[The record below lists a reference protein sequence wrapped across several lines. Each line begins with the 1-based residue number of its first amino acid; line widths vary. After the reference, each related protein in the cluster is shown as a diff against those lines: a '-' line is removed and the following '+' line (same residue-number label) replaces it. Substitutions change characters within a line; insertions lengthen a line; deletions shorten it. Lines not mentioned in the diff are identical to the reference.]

1 MGIKGL
7 KKIIKK
13 NAPNSISEINIKDL
27 KGKTICIDSSI
38 LLYKFRYIY
47 QSDNF
52 HILGFLNKI
61 IELLEYRITPVFVF
75 DGKPPDAKK
84 EVLIKRFELRN
95 KQKERIEILL
105 KQKEQ
110 FGVENDPEFI
120 DSDTDSELE
129 SELDLESI
137 NKLKLINKELEQL
150 QKNLLNVTK
159 KHSDEV
165 MELLKSIGI
174 PFLIA
179 TSEAEEYC
187 AFLQKNKYV
196 DYILTEDTDSL
207 TFGGSNVIF
216 TSKNNYTLYN
226 LNFILAKLEMEMD
239 EFIDL
244 CILCGCDYTCT
255 IPKIG
260 PVNAFNIIKKF
271 KSIDAFLIENKKYTI
286 PENFDYLTSRQLFKQ
301 NENFEIPSLI
311 IKEMDIKKL
320 TDLLSEN
327 KINTVEYFVNKI
339 INLINFNFPKNKF
352 LGEY

>member
-61 IELLEYRITPVFVF
+61 IELLEYRVTPVFVF

-120 DSDTDSELE
+120 DSDSELE
-129 SELDLESI
+129 SELNLESI

-150 QKNLLNVTK
+150 QKNMLNVTK

-165 MELLKSIGI
+165 MKLLKSIGI

-207 TFGGSNVIF
+207 TFGGNNILFNVP
-216 TSKNNYTLYN
+216 KNKHNFYLCN
-226 LNFILAKLEMEMD
+226 LNLTLEGLKLNYNQ
-239 EFIDL
+239 FIDF

-255 IPKIG
+255 ISKIG
-260 PVNAFNIIKKF
+260 PVTALNIIKTYG
-271 KSIDAFLIENKKYTI
+271 SIEAFILKNTKYII
-286 PENFDYLTSRQLFKQ
+286 PENFNFILARELFNKNNSFPKLLEQ
-301 NENFEIPSLI
+301 FSFKTFNKNDFNEIIKKYSINLNFE
-311 IKEMDIKKL
+311 
-320 TDLLSEN
+320 
-327 KINTVEYFVNKI
+327 NKI
-339 INLINFNFPKNKF
+339 INLINLFPKKF
-352 LGEY
+352 LEY